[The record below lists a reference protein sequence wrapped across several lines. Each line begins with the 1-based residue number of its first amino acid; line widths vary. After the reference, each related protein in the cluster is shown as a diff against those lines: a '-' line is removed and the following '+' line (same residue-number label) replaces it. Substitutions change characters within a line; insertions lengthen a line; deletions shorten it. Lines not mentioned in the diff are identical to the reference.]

1 MAYPPDWCPLANHPC
16 MCMCEK
22 PCTASPPP
30 SAAQKRRF
38 IGNYFSEPWAQEA
51 AQTMLDDFE
60 RFGYEDST
68 ERAAAQQGTTP

>member
-1 MAYPPDWCPLANHPC
+1 

-60 RFGYEDST
+60 RFGYTD
-68 ERAAAQQGTTP
+68 AAALVTAQHASMQLKNRNNH